1 MTAATKHTEIIG
13 HSTAQTAETH
23 WHMHQRFCT
32 LPRLVPTP
40 LAC

>member
-23 WHMHQRFCT
+23 WHTH
-32 LPRLVPTP
+32 
-40 LAC
+40 